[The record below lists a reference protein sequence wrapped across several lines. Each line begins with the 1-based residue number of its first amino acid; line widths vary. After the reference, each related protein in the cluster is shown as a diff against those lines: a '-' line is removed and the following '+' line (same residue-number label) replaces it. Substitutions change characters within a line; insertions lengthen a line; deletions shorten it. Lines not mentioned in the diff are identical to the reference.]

1 MAIAG
6 IEQLLDPSFVDGI
19 SDLEMVELRAR
30 RDQCQQA
37 SDTLSYL
44 RRLVQG
50 RLDLVHDELARR
62 KSGGERRDLG
72 SIVEDLKRGEILGE
86 GTRSDGLGRLPHSFS
101 AADTDGWIAAE
112 LDEVLPPDRL
122 AALPDLDESD
132 LRGVADSLQRI
143 ERRVS
148 DQRAQLHQRTDT
160 FQEEIVRRYKTGEAT
175 VDSLLR

>member
-1 MAIAG
+1 MAIAR
-6 IEQLLDPSFVDGI
+6 IEQLLDPAFVEGI
-19 SDLEMVELRAR
+19 TELEMGELRSR

-62 KSGGERRDLG
+62 NSGGEPRDL
-72 SIVEDLKRGEILGE
+72 SEIVEGLKRGEILGE
-86 GTRSDGLGRLPHSFS
+86 GTRSDGLGRLPQSFS
-101 AADTDGWIAAE
+101 PADADGWISAE
-112 LDEVLPPDRL
+112 LDSVLPPDRL
-122 AALPDLDESD
+122 AALAEIGDAEM
-132 LRGVADSLQRI
+132 REAAETLQRI

-148 DQRAQLHQRTDT
+148 DQRAELHNRTDA

-175 VDSLLR
+175 VESLLH